1 MDEYPWE
8 INHLTSMKLID
19 FFILIVYIT
28 HIKVSTLNPNT
39 STCISYIANILMGQ
53 QECVL

>member
-1 MDEYPWE
+1 MDEYPWK

>member
-39 STCISYIANILMGQ
+39 SISYITNILMGQ